1 MNTPHVTLAA
11 REDAEHHVLASPT
24 TTFYEDRGAITAL
37 AKLRHDLHAAAS
49 YDAADGAPDQPTDTR
64 AQQRR

>member
-11 REDAEHHVLASPT
+11 REDAEDHVLASPT

-37 AKLRHDLHAAAS
+37 AKLHHDLHAAA
-49 YDAADGAPDQPTDTR
+49 AMTPRTERQIKTD
-64 AQQRR
+64 